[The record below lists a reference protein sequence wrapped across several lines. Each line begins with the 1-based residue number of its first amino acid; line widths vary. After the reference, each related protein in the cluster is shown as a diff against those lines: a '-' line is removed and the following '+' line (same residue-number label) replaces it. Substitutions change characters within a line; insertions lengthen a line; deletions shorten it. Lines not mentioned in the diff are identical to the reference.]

1 MPRPTDLEMAQF
13 QQNLYDLVSKHIRG
27 DTPSSL
33 FMCCGV
39 MLKTCIEMYCSVLDV
54 NKIEE
59 ILEEAIKTIPMLH
72 DKVESNFDDI
82 TFH

>member
-1 MPRPTDLEMAQF
+1 
-13 QQNLYDLVSKHIRG
+13 
-27 DTPSSL
+27 
-33 FMCCGV
+33 
-39 MLKTCIEMYCSVLDV
+39 MYCSVLDV